1 MENLNV
7 VNDTQQ
13 PVVEAA
19 GGAGAGQQNF
29 NSGPG
34 GGQSYG
40 TGGQSLTSGEQSYLG
55 KGTSGGQSLADSG
68 QSYAGGGLSDELGR
82 AGGQSLAS
90 GGQSYS
96 GGGLGGGQ
104 SLTSGGQSDEFGVQ
118 SGEQDR
124 NTDSGDNQAAD
135 GSGKAGKKA
144 LDGNKS
150 KSGAVQ
156 SAKDNAKFKDF
167 RVREQ
172 KLTRELMQYQKVKDA
187 LGYKDISVDD
197 FAAAVISA
205 ANGESVEQYK
215 ERQQAEIR
223 ALDAEQ
229 KLKYYEDMII
239 SQKMESD
246 LREIQKLDS
255 GVKSLTDLGD
265 KFSDLIALGW
275 SARDAYKAVK
285 STIDRPPEIGAVNTA
300 QNIESEFFSS
310 DELDRLTQ
318 QQLDDPVIFRKAM
331 KSLKKL

>member
-82 AGGQSLAS
+82 AGGQSLA
-90 GGQSYS
+90 
-96 GGGLGGGQ
+96 
-104 SLTSGGQSDEFGVQ
+104 SGGQSDEFGVQ